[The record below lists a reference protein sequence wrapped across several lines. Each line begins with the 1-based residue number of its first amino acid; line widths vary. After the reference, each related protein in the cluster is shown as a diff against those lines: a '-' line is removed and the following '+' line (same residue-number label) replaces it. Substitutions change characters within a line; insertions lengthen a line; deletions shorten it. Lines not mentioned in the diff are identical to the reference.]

1 MFGGRGK
8 RSGFRHIPCR
18 EPCGGGFFA
27 VEFREDHGF
36 EAGHVGGAVEDAEAF
51 SLFGGGDF
59 LEFAE
64 GDIVAVFED
73 GGAAGAFEFG
83 GGAFCLVED
92 FGEED
97 FEFCGGVAAEED
109 AEEFG
114 AVEFCGGGVVFG
126 EILVVLSG
134 HGFGHECHHGFAAG
148 FLEGC
153 EFFGCDVC
161 VDHVV
166 WRVVDLFELEG
177 EFEHAAHGLL
187 EEAERVGAGFGF
199 VGGVVGFF

>member
-1 MFGGRGK
+1 MFAG
-8 RSGFRHIPCR
+8 RSGGGNFRHVPCG

-27 VEFREDHGF
+27 VQFCEDHGF
-36 EAGHVGGAVEDAEAF
+36 EAWHVGGAVEDAEAF

-59 LEFAE
+59 FEFTE
-64 GDIVAVFED
+64 GDVVAVFED
-73 GGAAGAFEFG
+73 GGAAGALEFG
-83 GGAFCLVED
+83 GGALGLVED
-92 FGEED
+92 SGEED

-114 AVEFCGGGVVFG
+114 TVELGGGGVVFG
-126 EILVVLSG
+126 ELFVVLSG
-134 HGFGHECHHGFAAG
+134 HGFGHEGHHGFAAG

-153 EFFGCDVC
+153 EFFWCDVG

-166 WRVVDLFELEG
+166 RRVVDFIELEG

-187 EEAERVGAGFGF
+187 EEAERVGA
-199 VGGVVGFF
+199 